1 MNRRK
6 FIKRG
11 SNAAIAFAVADPLLR
26 TLFAYPVEEF
36 AGEIPKRVLGK
47 TGEKVT
53 IMGLGG
59 WTLGRIKDDKV
70 ALDMISKA
78 FDVGI
83 NFFDTA
89 HSYQDGRSE
98 TLYGKG
104 LKGRR
109 DKVFLMSKSTKRTR
123 EEAQKELD
131 LTLKRL
137 QTDHLDLWQ
146 FHSIKKKKDVDTIFA
161 PGGAFEVAAKA
172 KTEGKIRFIG
182 ITGHFDPHTHL
193 QALKHHELLDTIQM
207 PINLVDPHQL
217 SFTKMVLPKALEHN
231 LGIIAMKTIA
241 NGRILEHQVAPI
253 RECLTYVWNLPVS
266 VIVSGCDLPEHI
278 AQNSETAKT
287 FRKLT
292 EKERKRIL
300 ASTAKFNGPEV
311 EYYKKK
317 TAGRSW

>member
-6 FIKRG
+6 FIRN
-11 SNAAIAFAVADPLLR
+11 STSTAMAFAVADPLLR
-26 TLFAYPVEEF
+26 ALFAYPVAEF
-36 AGEIPKRVLGK
+36 KGDIPKRVLGK

-53 IMGLGG
+53 IIGLGG
-59 WTLGRIKDDKV
+59 WTVGRIKDDKV
-70 ALDMISKA
+70 ALDVISKA

-98 TLYGKG
+98 KLYGKG

-109 DKVFLMSKSTKRTR
+109 NKIFLMSKSTKRTK

-146 FHSIKKKKDVDTIFA
+146 FHSIKTKKDVDTIFA
-161 PGGAFEVAAKA
+161 PGGAFETAANA
-172 KTEGKIRFIG
+172 KKEGKIRFIG
-182 ITGHFDPHTHL
+182 ITGHFDPHAHL

-241 NGRILEHQVAPI
+241 NGRILEHQVAPV

-266 VIVSGCDLPEHI
+266 VIVSGCDLPEHVV
-278 AQNSETAKT
+278 QNSETAKT

-317 TAGRSW
+317 TAG